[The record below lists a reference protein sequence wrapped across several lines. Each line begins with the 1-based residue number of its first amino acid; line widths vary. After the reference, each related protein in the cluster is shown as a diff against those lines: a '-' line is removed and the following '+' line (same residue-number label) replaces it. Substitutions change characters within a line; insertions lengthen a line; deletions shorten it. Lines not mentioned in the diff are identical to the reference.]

1 MLASKIAPSDLL
13 RPEAESTVTPLYK
26 LWSHRYLACDLR
38 SSTLVYSR
46 SCPHKE
52 SFSSRHLYV
61 LVFLQ
66 VRHLK
71 SSFGL
76 AVTLLIVL
84 SLTCFSLQRCY
95 KIPLQ
100 RCYKIP
106 GQRHLLRLILKM
118 ARRLT
123 AEEKGELDTY
133 EVTRSTAR
141 VRVVVDGLKPLIME
155 AAMDYASGEESII
168 SLDYENL
175 GNHCS
180 VCYRLSHLQSQCPER
195 PKTGVTKQTDIIT
208 SRPARRQRSPL
219 SPPPET
225 WESDAPIASF
235 TKPFQQHLDRYGR
248 PFGDRVSTAVLR
260 PPGPRNKIAPVSLQR
275 QQLRTNHENRPTGEL
290 NQDEYSSPPYM
301 RRRLNHEDRHGEEN
315 TRERNH
321 RSPTLQWRAKTP
333 ILEQEVTPPSA
344 PCHPP
349 RQSVG
354 RNLEATNFQS
364 IPEAPSR
371 EEVIDDLMV
380 ATRQYLNCPDPKE
393 AAARKERVLLS
404 EINGDVEEAATRIL
418 QNSIALTRAETT
430 AATEP
435 LITEPVITET
445 QSPEPQENTTAE
457 TSAAPTRKR
466 GRPPKDR
473 QKRTTVRLSP
483 KTYAGMGS
491 KKRNIARHQ
500 GSPGTSSRAG
510 SRAAIH
516 QTPRQTQ
523 TTSSSTVPPI
533 REEEHDSK
541 LQLRHQYAITEHLEK
556 DQDDES
562 LRKWKEQLLGI
573 VLMSPFTNIG
583 ETLDPKVGIL
593 SLAILSLGRPD
604 SVLMVPQ
611 NGNPKGM
618 WFTLK

>member
-1 MLASKIAPSDLL
+1 
-13 RPEAESTVTPLYK
+13 
-26 LWSHRYLACDLR
+26 
-38 SSTLVYSR
+38 
-46 SCPHKE
+46 
-52 SFSSRHLYV
+52 
-61 LVFLQ
+61 
-66 VRHLK
+66 
-71 SSFGL
+71 
-76 AVTLLIVL
+76 
-84 SLTCFSLQRCY
+84 
-95 KIPLQ
+95 
-100 RCYKIP
+100 
-106 GQRHLLRLILKM
+106 M

-123 AEEKGELDTY
+123 AEEKGKGLDTNPSGPPRLRMRAPDFDPTELIKENLLTLVGRLTNRKEQKMSSVLPYLAKKWNLVGLSFSSDLGNGCFQFRLSKEEDVREVLRNRPYQYGCWMIIVQRWEPIISQNFPSQILFWISLRGIPLHYWHDKVVCNIGMELGELDTY

-491 KKRNIARHQ
+491 PNHI
-500 GSPGTSSRAG
+500 
-510 SRAAIH
+510 
-516 QTPRQTQ
+516 
-523 TTSSSTVPPI
+523 
-533 REEEHDSK
+533 
-541 LQLRHQYAITEHLEK
+541 
-556 DQDDES
+556 
-562 LRKWKEQLLGI
+562 LL
-573 VLMSPFTNIG
+573 
-583 ETLDPKVGIL
+583 
-593 SLAILSLGRPD
+593 
-604 SVLMVPQ
+604 
-611 NGNPKGM
+611 
-618 WFTLK
+618 